1 MKVAIFAETYLPYIN
16 GVVTHVASLV
26 DGLKTLGHDV
36 MVVTADPKIRH
47 QTFIDGVLHCPAI
60 SLKRFYDFGIAPPL
74 SNKRRN
80 AIAGF
85 NPDVIHVHQEFGIG
99 FSGVR
104 AALSLNI
111 PYVYTMHTMYDDY
124 IYYIAP
130 GKLVPIIKK
139 PVRKYAKYIANRAAE
154 ITGPSEKVTEYLRSC
169 GCNKPVTVIPNP
181 VEIDLFDT
189 AKLPEGSAFDIRQ
202 RFGFKDSDTVLTF
215 CGRLGTEKN
224 VHTLV
229 DYWAEALKEN
239 KNIKL
244 FILGDGPAKDKLEIQ
259 AKELGIESQVKF
271 AGVVAH
277 GDLPPYLVA
286 ADAYVTASLSDT
298 NSISMLEG
306 MAMKL
311 PVFHIKDPLN
321 QGQVVP
327 GHNGFIYENAG
338 QLRDE
343 ILDFVALSNEE
354 KTKLREQ
361 TRESVLEKGSVTLAK
376 NLLEVYKKALLK

>member
-1 MKVAIFAETYLPYIN
+1 MRIAIFVETYLPYIN
-16 GVVTHVASLV
+16 GVVTHVKSLV

-36 MVVTADPKIRH
+36 MVVTADPKVKR
-47 QTFIDGVLHCPAI
+47 QMYMDGVLHCPAI
-60 SLKRFYDFGIAPPL
+60 SFKRFYDFGIAPPL
-74 SNKRRN
+74 STKRRS
-80 AIAGF
+80 AIEAF
-85 NPDVIHVHQEFGIG
+85 SPDVIHIHQEFGIG

-104 AALSLNI
+104 AAAALNI
-111 PYVYTMHTMYDDY
+111 PFVYTMHTMYDDY

-130 GKLVPIIKK
+130 GKLVPVIKK

-169 GCNKPVTVIPNP
+169 GVYKPVNVIPNP
-181 VEIDLFDT
+181 VEIDLFDIS
-189 AKLPEGSAFDIRQ
+189 KVSEGNALDIRQ
-202 RFGFKDSDTVLTF
+202 RFGFKNSDTVLTF

-224 VHTLV
+224 VHTLL
-229 DYWAEALKEN
+229 DYWGETLKSH

-244 FILGDGPAKDKLEIQ
+244 FVLGDGPAKDNLEIQ

-271 AGVVAH
+271 SGVVAH
-277 GDLPPYLVA
+277 DELPPYLAA

-321 QGQVVP
+321 KGQVVS
-327 GHNGFIYENAG
+327 GYNGFIYENATE
-338 QLRDE
+338 LRDG
-343 ILDFVALSNEE
+343 ILNFIALFEEE
-354 KTKLREQ
+354 KSKLREQ

-376 NLLEVYKKALLK
+376 NLQKVYEEALLK

>member
-1 MKVAIFAETYLPYIN
+1 MKIAIFAETYLPYIN
-16 GVVTHVASLV
+16 GVVTHVKSLV
-26 DGLKTLGHDV
+26 DGLKALGHV
-36 MVVTADPKIRH
+36 VLVVTADPKVRR
-47 QTFIDGVLHCPAI
+47 QTFADGVLHCPAI
-60 SLKRFYDFGIAPPL
+60 SFKRFYDFGVAPPL
-74 SNKRRN
+74 STKRRN

-85 NPDVIHVHQEFGIG
+85 NPDVIHIHQEFGIG

-104 AALSLNI
+104 AAIALNI
-111 PYVYTMHTMYDDY
+111 PFVYTMHTMYDDY

-139 PVRKYAKYIANRAAE
+139 PVRKYAKYIASRAAE

-169 GCNKPVTVIPNP
+169 GVYKPVNVIPNP
-181 VEIDLFDT
+181 VEIDLFDVSNVSPGN
-189 AKLPEGSAFDIRQ
+189 ALDIRQ
-202 RFGFKDSDTVLTF
+202 HFGLKDSDTVLTF

-224 VHTLV
+224 VHTLL
-229 DYWAEALKEN
+229 DFWGETLKDH

-244 FILGDGPAKDKLEIQ
+244 FILGGGPSKDKLEIQ
-259 AKELGIESQVKF
+259 AKELGIESQIKF

-277 GDLPPYLVA
+277 EELPPYLAA

-321 QGQVVP
+321 KGQVVP
-327 GHNGFIYENAG
+327 GYNGFIYESAE

-343 ILDFVALSNEE
+343 ILDFISLSDEE
-354 KTKLREQ
+354 KAKLREQ
-361 TRESVLEKGSVTLAK
+361 TRESVLQKGSVTLAK
-376 NLLEVYKKALLK
+376 NLLEVYKKALLR